1 MKKGWILITLAAGLL
16 LWGCTAEPT
25 LETVADEWV
34 QSVMAQPRQI
44 QVDLPEGALAPVLDS
59 DSEQVYLSDDY
70 EIIVET
76 LSAGDVNATVEHL
89 SGYSRDNLTL
99 MQTQQGDVDRYEFVW
114 ASTGEDGERLGRAVI
129 LDDGNYHYC
138 MSVLR
143 DADTTKTS
151 QIVWSQVFDSFFLV

>member
-1 MKKGWILITLAAGLL
+1 MKKGWILVTLAAGLL
-16 LWGCTAEPT
+16 LWGCTGEPT
-25 LETVADEWV
+25 LETIADEWV

-76 LSAGDVNATVEHL
+76 LSAGDVNATMEHI
-89 SGYSRDNLTL
+89 SGYSRDNLTV
-99 MQTQQGDVDRYEFVW
+99 MQTRQADADRYEFVW
-114 ASTGEDGERLGRAVI
+114 ASAGEDGERLGRAVI

-151 QIVWSQVFDSFFLV
+151 QIVWSQVFDSFCLA

>member
-1 MKKGWILITLAAGLL
+1 M
-16 LWGCTAEPT
+16 
-25 LETVADEWV
+25 
-34 QSVMAQPRQI
+34 
-44 QVDLPEGALAPVLDS
+44 
-59 DSEQVYLSDDY
+59 
-70 EIIVET
+70 ET

-151 QIVWSQVFDSFFLV
+151 QIVWSQVFDSFCLV

>member
-1 MKKGWILITLAAGLL
+1 
-16 LWGCTAEPT
+16 
-25 LETVADEWV
+25 
-34 QSVMAQPRQI
+34 MAQPRQI

-143 DADTTKTS
+143 DANPEGKS
-151 QIVWSQVFDSFFLV
+151 QIVWDNVFSSFRLSEPDTL